1 MSDYTDYPLRDY
13 MLDRAGVDRL
23 AKYLNGGMAGVTG
36 LGSAMSFGSMPYM
49 GPWNA
54 IPGTIF
60 GAQSLGYMAD
70 AARAAQNEQMHRQG
84 AEMWSDTGMPGR
96 PEKPLSH
103 RGYMAPESYR
113 DQIARALDAAQG
125 SYQKM
130 QDSIPLWTA
139 PNIPPPFLAP
149 DEPYPPNAQGS
160 YPPGGAY

>member
-1 MSDYTDYPLRDY
+1 MADKGNPLREMVKPDSPVADY

-84 AEMWSDTGMPGR
+84 AEMWNQNGMQGR
-96 PEKPLSH
+96 PLS
-103 RGYMAPESYR
+103 
-113 DQIARALDAAQG
+113 
-125 SYQKM
+125 
-130 QDSIPLWTA
+130 
-139 PNIPPPFLAP
+139 P
-149 DEPYPPNAQGS
+149 DEQAMQMQLYQQLLKQSQGTMPPQGE
-160 YPPGGAY
+160 